1 MMLYKI
7 LYIVIHCTLFPN
19 FRLLAKRH
27 RKTERLEHS
36 VKGCNVFIV

>member
-7 LYIVIHCTLFPN
+7 LYIVLHCTLFPN

-27 RKTERLEHS
+27 RKTECAKHS
-36 VKGCNVFIV
+36 VKSCNVFII